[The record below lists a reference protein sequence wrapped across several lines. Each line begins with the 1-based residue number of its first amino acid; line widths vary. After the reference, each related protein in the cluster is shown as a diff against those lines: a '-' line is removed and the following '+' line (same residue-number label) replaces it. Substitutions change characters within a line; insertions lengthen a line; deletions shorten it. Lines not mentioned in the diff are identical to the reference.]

1 MEKIQKRLLL
11 ISLGISVTVLFIFLF
26 FTIDRGT
33 LQALKS
39 ANVWLILAALLMHII
54 SIGFWALRIQFMCK
68 SLGYRIPF
76 LHSFNLVCS
85 NQFLASVTPSQVGG
99 EPIRI
104 YELVKA
110 RVPVADATAVVIMER
125 VFDAVILLIGAMVS
139 LVLLNVTSFGIDIPD
154 YMMTLSYFSS
164 AVFFAVL
171 VIFIIAAKKP
181 VWGKAVIGKA
191 ADFFLRKKDAEK
203 REASRER
210 LLTTVN
216 RFYDSLGYFMGKSR
230 YGSFA
235 GLFFTALFWVN
246 EFVLVSVL
254 LMALGL
260 EPYFALS
267 FLFMILITVILMVP
281 LTPGG
286 AGVAEVSMAG
296 FFSLIVPANLLGVF
310 VLLWRLIIYYFNL
323 ASGFISTLIILRR
336 EAKEK
341 EVKV

>member
-296 FFSLIVPANLLGVF
+296 FFALIVPANLLGVF

-323 ASGFISTLIILRR
+323 ASGFISTLLILRR

>member
-296 FFSLIVPANLLGVF
+296 FFALIVPANLLGVF

>member
-260 EPYFALS
+260 EPFFALS

-296 FFSLIVPANLLGVF
+296 FFALIVPANLLGVF

>member
-203 REASRER
+203 REVSRER

-296 FFSLIVPANLLGVF
+296 FFALIVPANLLGVF

>member
-1 MEKIQKRLLL
+1 MDKTQKRLLL
-11 ISLGISVTVLFIFLF
+11 ISLGISFTVLFLFLA
-26 FTIDRGT
+26 FTIDRQT
-33 LQALKS
+33 LQALQS
-39 ANVWLILAALLMHII
+39 ANLWLILLALFMHIV
-54 SIGFWALRIQFMCK
+54 SIGFWALRIQLMSK
-68 SLGYRIPF
+68 SLGYHVPF

-99 EPIRI
+99 EPVRI

-110 RVPVADATAVVIMER
+110 KVPVADATAVVIMER
-125 VFDAVILLIGAMVS
+125 VFDAVVLLIGAMVS
-139 LVLLNVTSFGIDIPD
+139 LVLLNITTFGIEIPD

-171 VIFIIAAKKP
+171 VIFVVFARKP
-181 VWGKAVIGKA
+181 VLGKAVVSRA
-191 ADFFLRKKDAEK
+191 AHFFLRKKDSEK
-203 REASRER
+203 REAVSAK
-210 LLTTVN
+210 LLNSVN
-216 RFYDSLGYFMGKSR
+216 QFYESLGYFMGKSR
-230 YGSFA
+230 YGTFI
-235 GLFFTALFWVN
+235 GLFFTALLWVN

-281 LTPGG
+281 ITPGG

-336 EAKEK
+336 EAKDR

>member
-1 MEKIQKRLLL
+1 MDKTQKRLLL
-11 ISLGISVTVLFIFLF
+11 ISLGISITVLFLFLF
-26 FTIDRGT
+26 FTIDKKT
-33 LQALKS
+33 LQALES
-39 ANVWLILAALLMHII
+39 ANIWLILLALLMHIV
-54 SIGFWALRIQFMCK
+54 SIGFWALRIQFMSK
-68 SLGYRIPF
+68 SLGCKIPF

-85 NQFLASVTPSQVGG
+85 NQFLAAVTPSQVGG

-110 RVPVADATAVVIMER
+110 KVPVADATAVVIMER
-125 VFDAVILLIGAMVS
+125 VFDAVILLVGAMVS
-139 LVLLNVTSFGIDIPD
+139 LVLLNVTSFGIEIPD

-164 AVFFAVL
+164 AVFLAVPIL
-171 VIFIIAAKKP
+171 FVIFAKKP
-181 VWGKAVIGKA
+181 VWGKTVTMKTAEFI
-191 ADFFLRKKDAEK
+191 LRKKDTAK
-203 REASRER
+203 REESCGK
-210 LLTTVN
+210 LLNSVN
-216 RFYDSLGYFMGKSR
+216 KFYDSIGYFMGKSR
-230 YGSFA
+230 YGSFT

-260 EPYFALS
+260 EPYFARS

-296 FFSLIVPANLLGVF
+296 FFALIVPANLLGVF

-323 ASGFISTLIILRR
+323 ASGFISTMIILRR
-336 EAKEK
+336 EAKDR

>member
-139 LVLLNVTSFGIDIPD
+139 LFLLNVTSFGIDIPD

-296 FFSLIVPANLLGVF
+296 FFALIVPANLLGVF